1 MILFFARALVNTLT
15 GLRWKFNCFCL
26 FAGSWYRFDILVVVS
41 SFGLIPDAKASEIVN
56 FKPVLF
62 NVNSVIDKVF
72 ACFPNVSKLQ
82 KKIEYQK
89 DLWRHVVITFIYV
102 PLLACIKHFD
112 IWRHQI
118 FYGKFQALGK
128 YMKYIKLGSSM
139 PEIDKEQT
147 SKNRFNSVNYLVW
160 CSKMFESLAL
170 YRDSFWNHEEPR
182 D

>member
-1 MILFFARALVNTLT
+1 MQPVANTRYFNWSPLFFRLSFQKKLILFFARALANTLT

-89 DLWRHVVITFIYV
+89 DLWRNVVITFIYV
-102 PLLACIKHFD
+102 PLLARIKHFD

-118 FYGKFQALGK
+118 FYGKFQALGNIWNTLDLVAQCQRLTK
-128 YMKYIKLGSSM
+128 
-139 PEIDKEQT
+139 
-147 SKNRFNSVNYLVW
+147 SKPQRT
-160 CSKMFESLAL
+160 AL
-170 YRDSFWNHEEPR
+170 IQ
-182 D
+182 